1 MNDESIKILDGI
13 RFSIW
18 SPVEVRKFSVTEVTA
33 PETYDEDGMPV
44 QGGLMDNR
52 LGTLEPGQKCA
63 TCGNTSAR
71 CPGHFGHIELAEPVL
86 HIAFIDDIH
95 KLLLITCRSCNRIK
109 LNNGELEKYKN
120 LRDSKAAYAVITLEN
135 VKDEII
141 EKAKKVKVCPHCQK
155 EQYDLIFT
163 KPTIFVEKT
172 DIGENRLLPITIRER
187 LLNVSNEDLI
197 LLGYDPKTAR
207 PEWFILQVL
216 PVPPVTVRPS
226 IILETGIRSE
236 DDLTHKLVDIIR
248 VNQRLKE
255 SKEAGTPPLIV
266 QDLVDLLQYH
276 VTTYFDNEVSGIPQ
290 AHHRSGR
297 PLKTITQRLKGKEGR
312 FRGSLS
318 GKRVDF
324 SSRTVIS
331 PDPNLTISDVG
342 VPSDVAKKLTIP
354 ETVSSWNIDKL
365 KNLVLNG
372 PNKYPGANYIIRPDG
387 VKIRLD
393 YVTDRAAIADSLMNG
408 YTVERHLMDGD
419 VVIFNRQPSLHRM
432 SIMAHNVK
440 VLPYRTFRLHPAVC
454 PPYNADFDG
463 DEMNLHVPQS
473 QEARA
478 EAALLMKVQDQLIS
492 PRYGGPIIGAIRD
505 FITGAFLLTKEDT
518 LLTAD
523 EISNFAYLGGY
534 DGTLPK
540 PEVEKD
546 GKMFYTGRQLF
557 SLFLP
562 KDFNFVITSKW
573 NKASKLQGK
582 DVVIRNGQLI
592 SGVIDKASIGAEEPD
607 SVLHRIAKDYG
618 NDEAKRFLDAILVML
633 KTYITHKGFSY
644 GYSDLWLSEDTRKE
658 ISDVI
663 EKTYNKIDELIKQYH
678 EGTLPLTRGL
688 SPEEALELYVV
699 NELSRARDRAGKIAD
714 RSFPN
719 DNSGVIMASTGARG
733 STLNIGQMTAALG
746 QQSIRGKR
754 IIKGY
759 RNRALPHFRP
769 GDQNPDSK
777 GFVKS
782 NYRDGLNPIEFFFH
796 AMGGREGLVDTAVR
810 TQQSGY
816 MQRRLINALEH
827 LKIEY
832 DLTVRDP
839 HGNIVQY
846 IYGDDGIDPAKSDHG
861 DAVNITRI
869 VESESVVDNGPK
881 TTEEE
886 MKELL
891 SKFKE
896 KMNPKLSQEIESA
909 LISYPLSKSS
919 IKRVV
924 QKIMDLFEKAMVEP
938 GEAAGVVTAQSIG
951 EPGTQMTL
959 RTFHFAGVKERN
971 VTLGLPRLIEL
982 VDARK
987 KPVTPTMDIYLDE
1000 EHRLSREKALEVAK
1014 RIIFTRISD
1023 LVSKVDTDYGGNLTF
1038 YFSDKKI
1045 ADRGTSIQ
1053 EIHEVLKSS
1062 KKRYEVTVSEEQLL
1076 IKISLSQEPD
1086 AQTLLTLRNKLLNGR
1101 VKGVP
1106 DIERVTIVKQNDEW
1120 VIQTAGS
1127 NLAKVVLVEGVD
1139 VTRVTTNNVFE
1150 IWQTLGIEAARTALV
1165 KEITNTLEEQ
1175 GLEVDIR
1182 HIMLVADLMT
1192 SKGYLQQIGRH
1203 GIAGT
1208 KTSVLARAAFEIT
1221 VPTIAR
1227 AALEGQVEPL
1237 KGVTENVIVGATVPV
1252 GTGMIDLYMSVKE

>member
-109 LNNGELEKYKN
+109 LNNDELEKYKN

-141 EKAKKVKVCPHCQK
+141 EKSKKVKVCPHCQK

-172 DIGENRLLPITIRER
+172 DVGENRLLPITIRER

-342 VPSDVAKKLTIP
+342 VPGDVAKKLTIP
-354 ETVSSWNIDKL
+354 ETVSSWNMEKL
-365 KNLVLNG
+365 KGLVLNG
-372 PNKYPGANYIIRPDG
+372 PNNYPGANYIIRPDG

-393 YVTDRAAIADSLMNG
+393 YVTDRATIADSLMNG

-432 SIMAHNVK
+432 SIMAHNVR

-492 PRYGGPIIGAIRD
+492 PRYGGPIIGGIRD
-505 FITGAFLLTKEDT
+505 FITGAFLLTKDES

-534 DGTLPK
+534 NGPLPK

-546 GKMFYTGRQLF
+546 GKMFYTGKQLF

-562 KDFNFVITSKW
+562 RDFNFMITSKW

-618 NDEAKRFLDAILVML
+618 NDEAKRFLDAILIML
-633 KTYITHKGFSY
+633 KTYITHNGFSY
-644 GYSDLWLSEDTRKE
+644 GYSDLWLSDDTRKE
-658 ISDVI
+658 IYDVI

-678 EGTLPLTRGL
+678 DGTLPLTRGL

-714 RSFPN
+714 RSFPD

-861 DAVNITRI
+861 DAVNINRI
-869 VESESVVDNGPK
+869 VEGESVVDDGTK
-881 TTEEE
+881 TSEEE
-886 MKELL
+886 MKDLL

-896 KMNPKLSQEIESA
+896 KMNPKLGQEIESA
-909 LISYPLSKSS
+909 LISYPLSKSG
-919 IKRVV
+919 IKKVV
-924 QKIMDLFEKAMVEP
+924 HKIMELFEKAMIEP

-987 KPVTPTMDIYLDE
+987 KPVTPTMDIYLDG
-1000 EHRLSREKALEVAK
+1000 EHKLSREKALEVAK

-1023 LVSKVDTDYGGNLTF
+1023 LVSKVDTDYSGNLTF

-1062 KKRYEVTVSEEQLL
+1062 KKRYEVTVNEDQLL

-1127 NLAKVVLVEGVD
+1127 NLAKVVLVDGID
-1139 VTRVTTNNVFE
+1139 VTRITTNNVFE